1 MKLGY
6 DAKVVCVIFICFRL
20 LLYFGS
26 LCIKVKSA
34 GLSLKKKQKMQFQLG
49 EVGEL
54 RKRPM
59 RDGQNK
65 CI

>member
-1 MKLGY
+1 MKLG
-6 DAKVVCVIFICFRL
+6 DGAKVIFISFSL

-49 EVGEL
+49 GVAEL
-54 RKRPM
+54 RKGPM
-59 RDGQNK
+59 RYG
-65 CI
+65 